1 MMLSLSRACLA
12 LLLSVHSASAFSCL
26 IDAPIYKLT
35 SDTVV
40 WSMAIGGGDSC
51 IRGVRSAFAVLDSV
65 QLIDPPQS
73 GHVTMEGPGFVY
85 TAHANYTG
93 MDTFTIL
100 VSGKMNRMIG
110 SSKINVV
117 VSVK

>member
-1 MMLSLSRACLA
+1 MMWSMFPIP
-12 LLLSVHSASAFSCL
+12 LLLLLTINSALAYSCN

-51 IRGVRSAFAVLDSV
+51 IRGVRSAFAVLDTV
-65 QLIDPPQS
+65 RLIDPPQS

-85 TAHANYTG
+85 TALSNYTG
-93 MDTFTIL
+93 TDTFTIL
-100 VSGKMNRMIG
+100 VSGKMNRMGG
-110 SSKINVV
+110 SSTINVV

>member
-1 MMLSLSRACLA
+1 MLSLSRVSLM
-12 LLLSVHSASAFSCL
+12 LLLTINSASAYSCI

-65 QLIDPPQS
+65 QLVAPPQS

-85 TAHANYTG
+85 TAHPNYTG
-93 MDTFTIL
+93 TDMFTIL
-100 VSGKMNRMIG
+100 VSGKMNRMGG
-110 SSKINVV
+110 SSTINVV